1 MDTADERRSLA
12 QAGKENATTASTK
25 NSFIEKEKESIVT
38 SYEYQ
43 VRIARLK
50 RDSLEADRLL
60 AEKEKELRDLAIEQ
74 HQNLA
79 DEHQGILDQYNAE
92 KELATKAS
100 EKNNLIE
107 NEKAKTQ
114 ELYAEKIEIA
124 KLEGDI
130 SEQKQLQAE
139 LDKQLRDFSVEQ
151 HQNLADEYQAELD
164 KSSAE
169 KENLYT
175 AGEKNDIVERE
186 KTLTSQLYA
195 EKIAMARIEGRI
207 SEEQQ
212 LQEELTRQ
220 MVVLEKEKFD
230 NISHYYENLMRLES
244 NAYTDLKNAS
254 EELETRGLIV
264 SGKLYNSQIAINNSK
279 KKMYEDELLSLN
291 NQLHSIKEGTDEWYD
306 AVDAIQECENGIA
319 ELTKDTLS
327 LAEAGRK
334 VSFTLSD
341 KILSRFDL
349 ISSEYDLLVKFMS
362 DRKLTSD
369 KTGNFTKEGTA
380 TLGAYYTQLLLAE
393 KETVTFKQSLTD
405 MYDKLQSG
413 AEGYTDQKAWD
424 EYYEHIDKAFQ
435 LEEKYYDIRQNMIGL
450 MKEKYN
456 TELDFLQD
464 IINKRKELLQAEKD
478 EYDYRNTIEEKTKNI
493 SVLAK
498 QLQALNGDD
507 SESARSRIQQLKV
520 NLDEAQKDL
529 QDTEYDK
536 WLSDQQTM
544 LDNLYNEYHD
554 FIDDKLN
561 DTDALFNE
569 AVTYLKDINVG
580 AEVSEVLQ
588 SYGDSYGHTY
598 TPFFENINTA
608 LGKEGDIVKSITSA
622 TDLISEYFN
631 KQAATSQEAG
641 DVIRLISEIGQ
652 VDYDG
657 DGRKRLV
664 AAEQAYSSLSQE
676 AKMIVDSTS
685 VNGLTTLQQKQSEW
699 LGLTEARK
707 QEEEHVRQQ
716 QEEER
721 VRQQKEEMKKKLDYY
736 IADTYGRD
744 GRIYAC
750 NLQNASPADIGIAE
764 AIKNHNLRRMDGWN
778 SPNQTAINEIV
789 SRINSEGTGVNIPAT
804 ADGLWMYMQNI
815 GYSNGGIAETLQ
827 KVPGMNGDDGWVTVK
842 KGEAIMNPEQTQQFI
857 KLVRN
862 VDTLNPALDAVKD
875 MSKMVYEPVS
885 NRIMNQSVGEININM
900 DLPNVTNYEEFRR
913 KMQSDPKIEKMFK
926 SMVWDKGDFSKYRV
940 RM

>member
-12 QAGKENATTASTK
+12 QAGKENATTAATK

-79 DEHQGILDQYNAE
+79 DEHQGVLDQYNAE

-100 EKNNLIE
+100 EKNSLIE
-107 NEKAKTQ
+107 NEKVKTQ

-124 KLEGDI
+124 KLEGNI

-175 AGEKNDIVERE
+175 AGEKNAVVERE

-195 EKIAMARIEGRI
+195 EKIAIARIEGRI

-212 LQEELTRQ
+212 LQAELTRQ

-254 EELETRGLIV
+254 EELEARGLIV

-327 LAEAGRK
+327 LAEASRN

-405 MYDKLQSG
+405 MYDKLQGG

-424 EYYEHIDKAFQ
+424 EYYEHMDKAFQ

-493 SVLAK
+493 GVLAK

-622 TDLISEYFN
+622 TDLISEHFN
-631 KQAATSQEAG
+631 KQAVTSQEAG

-699 LGLTEARK
+699 LGLSEARK
-707 QEEEHVRQQ
+707 QEETKKEDERIRQQ
-716 QEEER
+716 QETFR
-721 VRQQKEEMKKKLDYY
+721 KSARDKLTDY
-736 IADTYGRD
+736 IKRTYGAN
-744 GRIYAC
+744 GREYAC
-750 NLQNASPADIGIAE
+750 NINNASTADVGIAE
-764 AIKNHNLRRMDGWN
+764 AINRNGLRRVDGWN
-778 SPNQTAINEIV
+778 SPTSSAISQIV
-789 SRINSEGTGVNIPAT
+789 SWINSEGTGVNIPAT

-827 KVPGMNGDDGWVTVK
+827 KVPGMNGDDGWVTLQ
-842 KGEAIMNPEQTQQFI
+842 KGEAILTPEQTQQFI

-875 MSKMVYEPVS
+875 MSKMEYEPVL
-885 NRIMNQSVGEININM
+885 NRIMNQSVGEVNIEMN
-900 DLPNVTNYEEFRR
+900 LPNVTNYEEFRR